1 MTNHYQNSEYY
12 QITFYVPK
20 KQCEVVKQAM
30 FDAGAG
36 TLGNYQDCSWQ
47 ILRQGQFKPLSG
59 TQPFLGKKDKLE
71 KVSEYKVEMLC
82 HKEKI
87 KLVIQ
92 ALKSSHPYEVP
103 AYSVIELVSN

>member
-1 MTNHYQNSEYY
+1 MQSHY

-20 KQCEVVKQAM
+20 KHCVNVKQAM

-36 TLGNYQDCSWQ
+36 VLGNYQECSWQ
-47 ILRQGQFKPLSG
+47 ILGQGQFRPTEGS
-59 TQPFLGKKDKLE
+59 QPFLGEKGKLE
-71 KVSEYKVEMLC
+71 TVDEYKVEMLC
-82 HKEKI
+82 DANCI

-103 AYSVIELVSN
+103 AYSVIELVSII